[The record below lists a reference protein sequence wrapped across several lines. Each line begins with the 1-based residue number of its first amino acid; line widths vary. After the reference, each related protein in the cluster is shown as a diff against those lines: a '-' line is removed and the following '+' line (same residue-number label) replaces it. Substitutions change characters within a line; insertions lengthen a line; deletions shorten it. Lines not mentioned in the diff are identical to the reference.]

1 MGQKKVVTD
10 IDSGKIQALEQ
21 IIGYKFK
28 EIMILKEAITHRSFA
43 NEHRNRQIKDNER
56 LEFLGDAILDLNI
69 SQYLFKKYPDMPE
82 GDLSKIRASIVCEA
96 SLARVAKK
104 IQLGDYIQLGKGE
117 EMTGGRERASILAD
131 LFEAITG
138 ALLVDGGFEAVGE
151 FLEKT
156 LVASVDHL
164 TIEDLY
170 TDYKTLLQE
179 SIQKESM
186 EPLQYE
192 VVDEKGPD
200 HDKDFYV
207 AVYHGEAC
215 LGKGIGKSKKEAEQQ
230 AAKIALKAIENK

>member
-1 MGQKKVVTD
+1 MTQKNK
-10 IDSGKIQALEQ
+10 IDYDMERKINQLEA
-21 IIGYKFK
+21 IIGYNFHEKQT
-28 EIMILKEAITHRSFA
+28 LREAITHRSFA
-43 NEHRNRQIKDNER
+43 NEHRNKQIRDNER
-56 LEFLGDAILDLNI
+56 LEFLGDAILDLHI

-104 IQLGDYIQLGKGE
+104 NQLGEYILLGKGE

-138 ALLVDGGFEAVGE
+138 ALLVDDGFEAVAH
-151 FLEKT
+151 FLDHT
-156 LVASVDHL
+156 LIASVDHL

-179 SIQKESM
+179 NIQKDSM
-186 EPLQYE
+186 EPLHYE
-192 VVDEKGPD
+192 VVEEKGPD

-207 AVYHGEAC
+207 AVYHGDMC
-215 LGKGIGKSKKEAEQQ
+215 LGKGVGKSKKEAEQH